1 MGRRRPSRRPARRIA
16 PARDGGMEPGDFAQ
30 DRRGWP
36 VPPRFGSGALDR
48 IARCMAR
55 LIAAGQERRF
65 NNLLLAVLA
74 RRPLND
80 LPVHGA
86 LPYGPILSA
95 HRRRWAGLMRY
106 GYALRWEARI
116 RAETEAFTIVLRPVL
131 EPGYLG
137 DPKVVF
143 GLLEPFVLTA
153 AQVANAEQPAA
164 RLDDERERLADIFAG
179 LDPAHPP
186 VGTQHRNQHYRDLL
200 VSAMGLEPAD
210 LDGANTRDVVAAAL
224 RALETIVATRV
235 RRWRSEGGTL
245 DLADVH
251 ELAGEALLGRAPRLG
266 TLRDLR

>member
-1 MGRRRPSRRPARRIA
+1 MGRRRPTRRPARRIA
-16 PARDGGMEPGDFAQ
+16 PARDGGTEPGGFAL

-36 VPPRFGSGALDR
+36 VPPRFGSGPLDR
-48 IARCMAR
+48 IARRMAR

-65 NNLLLAVLA
+65 NELLLSVLA

-86 LPYGPILSA
+86 LPCGPILSA

-106 GYALRWEARI
+106 GYALRWEARL
-116 RAETEAFTIVLRPVL
+116 RTESEAFDIVIRPVL

-143 GLLEPFVLTA
+143 GLLEPFLMTA
-153 AQVANAEQPAA
+153 ARVANAEVPAD

-179 LDPAHPP
+179 FDPDHPP
-186 VGTQHRNQHYRDLL
+186 IGTQHRDRRYRDLL
-200 VSAMGLEPAD
+200 VSAMSLEPAD
-210 LDGANTRDVVAAAL
+210 LDGAETRDVINAAL
-224 RALETIVATRV
+224 HALEAAVVARI
-235 RRWRSEGGTL
+235 RCWRGEGGTL
-245 DLADVH
+245 NLADVH
-251 ELAGEALLGRAPRLG
+251 ELAGEALLGRMPRLG

>member
-1 MGRRRPSRRPARRIA
+1 MARRRATRRPALRIA

-36 VPPRFGSGALDR
+36 VPPRFGSGPLDR
-48 IARCMAR
+48 IARRMAR

-65 NNLLLAVLA
+65 NKLLLAVLA

-86 LPYGPILSA
+86 LPRGPIPSA

-106 GYALRWEARI
+106 GYALRWEAR
-116 RAETEAFTIVLRPVL
+116 RRTESEAFDIVIRPVL

-143 GLLEPFVLTA
+143 GLVEPFLLTA
-153 AQVANAEQPAA
+153 VQVAKAEVPAG
-164 RLDDERERLADIFAG
+164 RLDEERDRLADIFAG
-179 LDPAHPP
+179 FDPAHLP
-186 VGTQHRNQHYRDLL
+186 VGTQHWNQHYRDLL